1 MPSLPL
7 VKLKF
12 SIPRWGTESEPRLHP
27 SDDGNPTPCLLTSF
41 PRLVDAH
48 SPCAFVHRLVLT
60 LWCDGVGQAGR
71 AKAEADAVASAPAA
85 STSGR
90 LPSGAKDTSSAT
102 PAVIPLSSGRGLAI
116 RYLQVLIDS
125 SARTVTGGASSGGG
139 MGDGGDASGRDG
151 AAAVSSAL
159 HDELAYLLME
169 GLLVSRIRR
178 SR

>member
-1 MPSLPL
+1 M
-7 VKLKF
+7 VC
-12 SIPRWGTESEPRLHP
+12 W
-27 SDDGNPTPCLLTSF
+27 
-41 PRLVDAH
+41 
-48 SPCAFVHRLVLT
+48 CA
-60 LWCDGVGQAGR
+60 GAGQAGR

-90 LPSGAKDTSSAT
+90 LPSSAKDSSSAT

-125 SARTVTGGASSGGG
+125 SARTVSGGASSAGGI
-139 MGDGGDASGRDG
+139 GDGGDASGRDG
-151 AAAVSSAL
+151 ATAVPSAL

-178 SR
+178 SRRSYFSPAGTFCRNSASFSCNMKLVVFHMGRWSLACLVSLGGAR